1 MLFKDVIGQKSIKE
15 HLISMF
21 REDRIS
27 HAQLFTG
34 PEGAGLIP
42 LALAFAQ
49 YVNCQNPGPEDS
61 CGVCPECK
69 KMSRLVHPDL
79 HFVFPVIN
87 KGGHTPSVCN
97 DFLSQWRQF
106 VAQSPYFT
114 KHEWS
119 SFLNAERGQVRIFSR
134 EGNEIIKKLSFKA
147 FEAKYK
153 IMIIWQPEKMGKEA
167 ANRLLKIL
175 EEPPARTLFLLIS
188 DYPAGILP
196 TILSRTQQ
204 LKIPKIDDESMVH
217 ALQETFQIPEE
228 EAKSVARISR
238 GNFVEARNIIKNSE
252 EKQLFHSLFVSAM
265 RNAYSGNLAAI
276 NEWVDKVALLPK
288 EQLKNLLE
296 YSIRILR
303 ESYIANFNIP
313 ELVYATPSENK
324 FIENFKSF
332 VNDRNVEQMVKEYE
346 LALAHIEQNGNNK
359 LVLFDMSMQI
369 SGLFRVTNN
378 LV

>member
-1 MLFKDVIGQKSIKE
+1 MQFKDVIGQTAIKE
-15 HLISMF
+15 HLISMVQ
-21 REDRIS
+21 ENRIS

-34 PEGAGLIP
+34 AEGTGVMP

-49 YVNCQNPGPEDS
+49 YVNCQNPGPDDS

-69 KMSRLVHPDL
+69 RMSRLVHPDL
-79 HFVFPVIN
+79 HFVFPVVN
-87 KGGHTPSVCN
+87 KGGHTSTVCS
-97 DFLSQWRQF
+97 DFSEEWRQF
-106 VAQSPYFT
+106 VGKSPYFT

-119 SFLNAERGQVRIFSR
+119 LYLNAERGQVKIFSR

-147 FEAKYK
+147 FEGKYK

-175 EEPPARTLFLLIS
+175 EEPPERTLFLLVS

-204 LKIPKIDDESMVH
+204 LKIPGIDDGTLVR
-217 ALQETFQIPEE
+217 ALMDTFQVSEE
-228 EAKSVARISR
+228 EAKSVARIAK
-238 GNFVEARNIIKNSE
+238 GNFVEARNIINNSE
-252 EKQLFHSLFVSAM
+252 EKQLFHSLFVTAM

-276 NEWVDKVALLPK
+276 NEWVEKVAGLPK
-288 EQLKNLLE
+288 EQLKNLLL
-296 YSIRILR
+296 YSIDVLR
-303 ESYIANFNIP
+303 ESYIANYNIP
-313 ELVYATPSENK
+313 ELVFATPAENK

-332 VNDRNVEQMVKEYE
+332 VNDRNVKQMVSEYE
-346 LALAHIEQNGNNK
+346 LALAHIEQNGNIK